1 MLIILAA
8 CLHDEQHGESADAAP
23 SPPRTRRSLFA
34 PYDRQVD
41 VDKLQP
47 SIAAT
52 VMLYV
57 DNLPSLTA
65 HVRLAQS
72 SWTVLKEDARCVK
85 LHKLQE
91 RNPLRSC
98 NVYSRW
104 EGFQQRGPFYAPSPC
119 STGTESSLWP
129 GLCEVQQA
137 PELGSWTVW
146 TVCWLNKNEMC
157 CVVDFELVCVFT
169 DCFMQILLQVLRSW
183 SWSRV
188 FKKGL
193 DNNTGKNMSATLCGR
208 PPSHGV
214 LYIGASTKAS
224 VA

>member
-1 MLIILAA
+1 MPRSRYRDRTKVLVSRAEWRVSLTAGCSRFYVNVVSTRKTGYLAHPWFMLIILAA

-98 NVYSRW
+98 NVYSR
-104 EGFQQRGPFYAPSPC
+104 
-119 STGTESSLWP
+119 
-129 GLCEVQQA
+129 
-137 PELGSWTVW
+137 
-146 TVCWLNKNEMC
+146 
-157 CVVDFELVCVFT
+157 
-169 DCFMQILLQVLRSW
+169 
-183 SWSRV
+183 
-188 FKKGL
+188 
-193 DNNTGKNMSATLCGR
+193 
-208 PPSHGV
+208 
-214 LYIGASTKAS
+214 
-224 VA
+224 